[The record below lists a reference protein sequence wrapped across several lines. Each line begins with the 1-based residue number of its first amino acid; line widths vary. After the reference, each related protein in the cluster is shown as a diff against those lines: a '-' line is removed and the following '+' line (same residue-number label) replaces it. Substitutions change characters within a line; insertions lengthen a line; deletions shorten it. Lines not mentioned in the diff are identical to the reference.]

1 MQDRYAGDLG
11 DFLKFGLLRQ
21 LCAANGNAAP
31 LQLGVVWYRVQ
42 DESHNDDGKHIAYLR
57 ADSRHAVDLRSL
69 DRRLYDQLAGVVH
82 SGERS
87 TAALEAAGV
96 LPMGTKTFSRRLD
109 FSPLAARSPADRLSY
124 RKSWIAD
131 ALAATAGCDLVFAD
145 PDNGIRRSSHSI
157 TKTRTEAVKH
167 AYLDELAEFAAR
179 GQSLVIY
186 HHADH
191 SAPVAEQA
199 KRRLADLADEVP
211 GVAPLATVRA
221 SRGSTRLFLVAAAPW
236 HLQHLTARLSG
247 LASSA
252 WSKEFAVYWWDTAGL
267 GE

>member
-21 LCAANGNAAP
+21 LCAGDDNGAA
-31 LQLGVVWYRVQ
+31 LRLGVVWYLVR
-42 DESHNDDGKHIAYLR
+42 DESHNDDGKHTAYLR
-57 ADSRHAVDLRSL
+57 ADSRHAVYLRSL
-69 DRRLYDQLAGVVH
+69 DRQLYDQLAGVVH

-96 LPMGTKTFSRRLD
+96 LPPGTKTFGRPLD
-109 FSPLAARSPADRLSY
+109 FSPLAARSQSDRLSY
-124 RKSWIAD
+124 RKAWIVD

-145 PDNGIRRSSHSI
+145 PDNGIRRSSHS
-157 TKTRTEAVKH
+157 TSRTRTKAVKH

-186 HHADH
+186 HHADR
-191 SAPVAEQA
+191 SLTVPEQA
-199 KRRLADLADEVP
+199 TRRLADLADEVP
-211 GVAPLATVRA
+211 GVAPLAAVRA
-221 SRGSTRLFLVAAAPW
+221 SRGTTRLFLVAAAPR
-236 HLQHLTARLSG
+236 HLGHLTSRLSG

-252 WSKEFAVYWWDTAGL
+252 WSKEFAVYWWNEAAL